1 MMIPFILPAVTAIE
15 TEILKEKSAVQNFPK
30 VIAFPFSENYKRLV
44 TQIKTTEISSETIL
58 YNSVDAVNENK
69 EFNLPEYWCFAG
81 NGQGDRWFLDRDQK
95 VFFYDHDDDGKLKP
109 MHIDFEEWLQMAFI
123 IRQLDGCFD
132 QYDHIPE
139 PVRQEFYKALNT
151 IHPTLSDLYPFT
163 L

>member
-1 MMIPFILPAVTAIE
+1 MIPFILPAPTAIE
-15 TEILKEKSAVQNFPK
+15 NEILKEKSAVQNFPK
-30 VIAFPFSENYKRLV
+30 VIDFPFSENYKRLV

-123 IRQLDGCFD
+123 IGQLDDCFD

-139 PVRQEFYKALNT
+139 LVRQEFYKTLNT
-151 IHPTLSDLYPFT
+151 IHPTLSDVYPFT

>member
-1 MMIPFILPAVTAIE
+1 MMIPFILPTLTAIE
-15 TEILKEKSAVQNFPK
+15 NEILKEKSAVQNFPK
-30 VIAFPFSENYKRLV
+30 VIDFPFSENYKTLV
-44 TQIKTTEISSETIL
+44 TQIKTSEISSETIL

-95 VFFYDHDDDGKLKP
+95 VFFYDYDDEGKLKP
-109 MHIDFEEWLQMAFI
+109 MHINFEEWLQMTFI
-123 IRQLDGCFD
+123 IHQLDDCFD
-132 QYDHIPE
+132 QYDHITE

-151 IHPTLSDLYPFT
+151 IHPTLSDMYPFT